1 MSYTSE
7 FVESIEKP
15 GQFWERQSN
24 KISWFQ
30 SPENILTKDE
40 HGFSQW
46 FKGGTLNTCYLALDK
61 HVATGRGSQAALI

>member
-15 GQFWERQSN
+15 GQFWKRQSN

-30 SPENILTKDE
+30 SPENILT
-40 HGFSQW
+40 
-46 FKGGTLNTCYLALDK
+46 
-61 HVATGRGSQAALI
+61 